1 VNSELYK
8 FFKDYLC
15 FLVEQSQDPFSIT
28 LHTALP
34 DDPCQIITS
43 THRPRQGEQP
53 RELEIRVLTPA
64 FYSRFMHY
72 AYTSEAF
79 DRECIFTD
87 EKNRT
92 LWISRPQLLP
102 LLINKPSHSDS
113 RLATETSYLSEL
125 RWRLLRTLRC
135 APASSSYESST
146 PSNAETRTQDVRS
159 LPYSEFDQY
168 ARTLSDRVWAGK
180 YRRTATKLFLAQ
192 RFSLGFPEVIG
203 ILDLL
208 FKILLCCIGA
218 FQMATWRTM
227 SQKASFDQASTKIV
241 ANGTSSMP
249 SKDVREAYGEWW
261 WLIGSAVSVSA
272 CHVYGMLKGY
282 D

>member
-1 VNSELYK
+1 LYK
-8 FFKDYLC
+8 FFKDYLY
-15 FLVEQSQDPFSIT
+15 FLVEQSREPFNIT
-28 LHTALP
+28 LHTAIP

-64 FYSRFMHY
+64 FYSRFVHY
-72 AYTSEAF
+72 AYTSEAL
-79 DRECIFTD
+79 DRESIFTD

-102 LLINKPSHSDS
+102 LLINKPGHSETDA
-113 RLATETSYLSEL
+113 RLVTIRSYFGEL
-125 RWRLLRTLRC
+125 RWRLLKTLRC

-146 PSNAETRTQDVRS
+146 PSRAETRTEDVRS
-159 LPYSEFDQY
+159 LPYSELDQY
-168 ARTLSDRVWAGK
+168 ARSLSDRAWAGE
-180 YRRTATKLFLAQ
+180 YRRTVTKLFLAQ
-192 RFSLGFPEVIG
+192 RFSLAFPEVVG
-203 ILDLL
+203 LLDLL
-208 FKILLCCIGA
+208 FRILLCCIGV

-227 SQKASFDQASTKIV
+227 SQKASFGRASTTMA
-241 ANGTSSMP
+241 ANGTSSMLFQ
-249 SKDVREAYGEWW
+249 DDREAYDEWW